1 MKSYVNVLAVLVIVG
16 SFQAFVACSPA
27 KPITDP
33 VGVTKAVFDAI
44 NNKQAEKAG
53 SYFAEDAEFVAA
65 FGQPVGNAKILNFLK
80 TTVIPYKM
88 HIEITDISDNNGTVT
103 GSFTLKDIS
112 AYQTPTNMQVT
123 AVIADGKIKS
133 MTWSPKK

>member
-1 MKSYVNVLAVLVIVG
+1 MKSYVNVLAVLVIASSV
-16 SFQAFVACSPA
+16 QALVACSPA

-44 NNKQAEKAG
+44 NNKQAERAAT
-53 SYFAEDAEFVAA
+53 YFAEDAEFVAA
-65 FGQPVGNAKILNFLK
+65 FGQPVGNAKILSFLK

-88 HIEITDISDNNGTVT
+88 NVEITDISKSNGTVT
-103 GSFTLKDIS
+103 GTFTLKDIS

-123 AVIADGKIKS
+123 AVVTDGKVKS